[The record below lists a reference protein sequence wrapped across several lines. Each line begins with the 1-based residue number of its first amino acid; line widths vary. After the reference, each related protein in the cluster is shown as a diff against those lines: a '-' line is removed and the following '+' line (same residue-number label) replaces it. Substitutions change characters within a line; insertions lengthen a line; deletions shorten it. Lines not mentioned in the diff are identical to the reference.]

1 MIRTKL
7 VILKDKQLF
16 ESKEGS
22 LRLIGK
28 PLSIAQKLKDEGFVL
43 LHIVDT
49 DALRGNTTNFDVY
62 DKLTYIMNAQV
73 ECAPT
78 FHLIEKLV
86 TVKVRVIIALP
97 TLVDLKQLENK
108 KRLLVGK
115 IDAAYTGDFN
125 LVHDL
130 IIENPSLL
138 LIKKYKKEGRRIFI
152 YKKDFTK
159 EMEKFIFGIIE

>member
-16 ESKEGS
+16 ERKEGS

-78 FHLIEKLV
+78 LDLIEKLV
-86 TVKVRVIIALP
+86 AVKVRVIIALP

-108 KRLLVGK
+108 KRLLIGK

-125 LVHDL
+125 LVYDL

-159 EMEKFIFGIIE
+159 EMEKFIFGVIE